1 MKRILIFILFTI
13 IVLSVSA
20 KEYPGRIIFI
30 SNEVKEVNDSLHVYF
45 KVNIRAG
52 AVNDCTAMYL
62 TPQLLSN
69 GSVMAFPYVLISGN
83 KKYNLIERWKSLN
96 KDKVENIIP
105 YTTIIINQFTD
116 TLLTYDFKVPYE
128 MWMDSA
134 HLVIKQEVT
143 GCRNENHFFTFMMNN
158 KVKVQSH
165 TPYQVNPL
173 VSYIEPKTESK
184 ILKIQGEAYL
194 DFQVGKSVILPQYRH
209 NQKELEKINAL
220 VKSIINDSDLRIKS
234 LLIEG
239 YASPD
244 GSYAANDR
252 LSYTRAIALK
262 NYMKDKFGFSES
274 SFRVSNIA
282 EDWDRLKQ
290 LILQSNIAY
299 KNEIIEII
307 DNADISDGYKSEL
320 TKLANGVPY
329 RQMSDELF
337 PQLRR
342 VEYNINVAVKDYT
355 LDQAKSLFRK
365 KDSQLNQLELYE
377 IAQSYGE
384 GSKEFV
390 EILADTIPKYYPG
403 DQTANNNAGAA
414 LILIN
419 ELSLA
424 KRNLLNAG
432 TNPSS
437 LNNLGVIFL
446 KEGDLD
452 KAEDLFKRALMG
464 GVTEANHNLNE
475 LQMKLEDNL
484 KAERY
489 NKYK

>member
-13 IVLSVSA
+13 IVLNVSA
-20 KEYPGRIIFI
+20 KGYTGRIIFI
-30 SNEVKEVNDSLHVYF
+30 SNEVKEENDSLHIYF

-52 AVNDCTAMYL
+52 AVSDCTAMYL

-69 GSVMAFPYVLISGN
+69 ESIMQFPYMLISGN
-83 KKYNLIERWKSLN
+83 KKYNLIERWRSLN
-96 KDKVENIIP
+96 KDKFENIVP
-105 YTTIIINQFTD
+105 YTTIIPNQFTD

-134 HLVIKQEVT
+134 HFVIKQEVA
-143 GCRNENHFFTFMMNN
+143 GCRNESHLFTFLMNN
-158 KVKVQSH
+158 KVKLKSQ
-165 TPYQVNPL
+165 TPYQVNPF
-173 VSYIEPKTESK
+173 VSYIEPKYESK
-184 ILKIQGEAYL
+184 ILTIHGDAYL

-209 NQKELEKINAL
+209 NQEELEKIDTL
-220 VKSIINDSDLRIKS
+220 VKGIMNDPDLKIKS
-234 LLIEG
+234 LFIEG
-239 YASPD
+239 YASPE
-244 GSYAANDR
+244 GLYTANDR
-252 LSYTRAIALK
+252 LSYARAISLK

-274 SFRVSNIA
+274 FFRVSNIT

-290 LILQSNIAY
+290 LVLQSNITY
-299 KNEIIEII
+299 KNEIINII
-307 DNADISDGYKSEL
+307 DNADTSDGYEFEL
-320 TKLANGVPY
+320 RKLANGVPY
-329 RQMSDELF
+329 KQMSDELF

-342 VEYNINVAVKDYT
+342 VEYNINVTVKNYT
-355 LDQAKSLFRK
+355 LDQSKSLFRK
-365 KDSQLNQLELYE
+365 KDSQLNQLDLYE

-390 EILADTIPKYYPG
+390 EILVDTIPKYYPG

-414 LILIN
+414 LILIS

-432 TNPSS
+432 SNPST

-452 KAEDLFKRALMG
+452 QAEDLFRRALTG
-464 GVTEANHNLNE
+464 GVPEARHNLQE
-475 LQMKLEDNL
+475 LHIKREDNIKL
-484 KAERY
+484 ERY
-489 NKYK
+489 NK